1 MRYNVRIMKS
11 LCMLGRQPAIS
22 LVELESLYG
31 ADAIT
36 VLNDEVALVHAHP
49 DISRLG
55 GTQKIAQLYSV
66 TPEKGWQAIED
77 YLAHTLP
84 TQLQDMPDRKI
95 HLGFSVYGMDIAP
108 KQLQRTGLT
117 IKKALK
123 QAGRS
128 VRVVPNKQAA
138 LSSAQVYHNH
148 FTDENG
154 AEIIIAKGRDRQL
167 YIGKTIAV
175 QDIDAY
181 RQRDQER
188 PKRDAK
194 VGMLPPKLAQII
206 VNLAVGPQAGKR
218 LVAGSWRLVTGDE
231 LERVS
236 VSDVTP
242 EESGQGL
249 DEVQGSSD
257 ERNHENSQGLDVM
270 QGKSEAQNGDG
281 LSEVQGS
288 SDERVSRINHT
299 VNERVSVS
307 DVTPEE
313 SGQGLDVTQGSSE
326 NSKEAV
332 QYRTATAGRSDN
344 AAIHQ
349 ESLAQLAMPADKTT
363 PLTVLDPFCGTGV
376 ILQET
381 LLMHY
386 PAYGTDIEP
395 RMIDYSRQN
404 LDWLNYDKSLPVQLE
419 VADATT
425 HQWDSDKTPFDVIAA
440 ESYLGRP
447 FSSAPKPNV
456 LEKVMQD
463 VDTIHRKFLKNV
475 AQQTKPGFRLC
486 LAVPAW
492 HVRGRVYHLKTLDS
506 LEKLGYT
513 RQSFVHAEDSDLV
526 YRRPDQIV
534 GRELTVLVRN

>member
-22 LVELESLYG
+22 LAELESLYG

-55 GTQKIAQLYSV
+55 GTQKIARLYSV

-84 TQLQDMPDRKI
+84 AQLQDMPDRKI

-206 VNLAVGPQAGKR
+206 VNLAVGPQGGKR
-218 LVAGSWRLVTGDE
+218 LVADSWRLVTGDE

-257 ERNHENSQGLDVM
+257 ELNHENSQGLDVM
-270 QGKSEAQNGDG
+270 QGKSEAQNETYNQVRRMSTGVFDTEERQEPQRLMG
-281 LSEVQGS
+281 LAHKQ
-288 SDERVSRINHT
+288 
-299 VNERVSVS
+299 
-307 DVTPEE
+307 
-313 SGQGLDVTQGSSE
+313 
-326 NSKEAV
+326 
-332 QYRTATAGRSDN
+332 AG
-344 AAIHQ
+344 A
-349 ESLAQLAMPADKTT
+349 
-363 PLTVLDPFCGTGV
+363 PLTILDPFCGTGV

-404 LDWLNYDKSLPVQLE
+404 LDWLNYDKSLHVQLE

-447 FSSAPKPNV
+447 FSSAPKPDV

-492 HVRGRVYHLKTLDS
+492 HVRDRVYHLKTLDS